1 MHVLRSAEC
10 PGIPSYRPEAVR
22 IAVRCKL
29 NIHVPEPVCAAQVVG
44 PTDVGKS
51 SLCKLLLNY
60 AVRYGFAPTAV
71 DLDIGDPPMCQTGP
85 SMQRASRAQWQRH
98 KKRLNGFGRDRARPC
113 GVGA

>member
-1 MHVLRSAEC
+1 M
-10 PGIPSYRPEAVR
+10 
-22 IAVRCKL
+22 AVRCKL

-71 DLDIGDPPMCQTGP
+71 DLDIGDPPCAKQGPACREHLVHNGSGIRKAWKDMTGT
-85 SMQRASRAQWQRH
+85 AQGH
-98 KKRLNGFGRDRARPC
+98 
-113 GVGA
+113 VGLVHEVLRVILISACDS

>member
-1 MHVLRSAEC
+1 MHVLRSVDC
-10 PGIPSYRPEAVR
+10 PGFHSHRLEAVR

-29 NIHVPEPVCAAQVVG
+29 NIHVPEPVRAVQVVG

-71 DLDIGDPPMCQTGP
+71 DLDIGDPPHVP
-85 SMQRASRAQWQRH
+85 NRAQH
-98 KKRLNGFGRDRARPC
+98 AES
-113 GVGA
+113 VSATMAAA

>member
-10 PGIPSYRPEAVR
+10 PGFPSYRPEAVR

-29 NIHVPEPVCAAQVVG
+29 NIHVPEPVRSVQVVG

-71 DLDIGDPPMCQTGP
+71 DLDIGDPSPHVP
-85 SMQRASRAQWQRH
+85 NRAQH
-98 KKRLNGFGRDRARPC
+98 AES
-113 GVGA
+113 VSSTMATA